1 MSFLDIVIQLIIAGL
16 TGSIARSLVG
26 FDKGGCILSIVV
38 GFIGAFIGS
47 WMARELHF
55 PDYLSFVIRGIEY
68 HIMWALIG
76 AIVFVAVLSL
86 ITPGKNK

>member
-1 MSFLDIVIQLIIAGL
+1 MSFLDIIIQLVVAGL
-16 TGSIARSLVG
+16 IGSIARSLVG

-38 GFIGAFIGS
+38 GFIGAFLGS

-55 PDYLSFVIRGIEY
+55 PDYLSFIIRGIEY
-68 HIMWALIG
+68 HVMWALIG

-86 ITPGKNK
+86 LAPKKK